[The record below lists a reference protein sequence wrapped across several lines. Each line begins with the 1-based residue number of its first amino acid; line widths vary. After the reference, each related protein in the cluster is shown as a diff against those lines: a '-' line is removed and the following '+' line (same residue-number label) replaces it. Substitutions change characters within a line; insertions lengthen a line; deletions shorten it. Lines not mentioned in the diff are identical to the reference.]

1 LIDFKEGAKMEQL
14 MKICNVKI
22 WLIITALAHAIVG
35 TIIPTDWNNDTATMV
50 GGFMLLT
57 SFTMLYVAFFTEGQ
71 AQARLAAVIA
81 GPVFVWFIVSIAMGL
96 EWQIGDSEIT
106 KMTIADT
113 IPPLI
118 IWGMTA
124 LSGIMHGN
132 FKDMI
137 SDNSE

>member
-1 LIDFKEGAKMEQL
+1 MEQL

-35 TIIPTDWNNDTATMV
+35 TLLQTDWSNDTAIMV

-57 SFTMLYVAFFTEGQ
+57 SFTMLYAAFFTEGQ
-71 AQARLAAVIA
+71 DQARLAAVIA
-81 GPVFVWFIVSIAMGL
+81 GPVFVWFIVCIAMGL
-96 EWQIGDSEIT
+96 EWQIGDSDIT
-106 KMTIADT
+106 TMTIADNM
-113 IPPLI
+113 PPVI

-137 SDNSE
+137 SGNSE

>member
-1 LIDFKEGAKMEQL
+1 

-35 TIIPTDWNNDTATMV
+35 TIMPTDWTDDTAIMV
-50 GGFMLLT
+50 GGFMVLT
-57 SFTMLYVAFFTEGQ
+57 SFTMLYAAFFTEGQ
-71 AQARLAAVIA
+71 DQARLAAVIA

-96 EWQIGDSEIT
+96 EWQIGDSDIT
-106 KMTIADT
+106 TMTIANN
-113 IPPLI
+113 IPPVI

-137 SDNSE
+137 SGNSE

>member
-1 LIDFKEGAKMEQL
+1 

-35 TIIPTDWNNDTATMV
+35 TIMPTDWTDDTAIMV

-57 SFTMLYVAFFTEGQ
+57 SFTMLYAAFFIEGQ
-71 AQARLAAVIA
+71 DQARLAAVIA
-81 GPVFVWFIVSIAMGL
+81 GPVFVWFIVCIAMGL
-96 EWQIGDSEIT
+96 EWQIGDSEIR
-106 KMTIADT
+106 KMIIAES

-137 SDNSE
+137 SGNSE

>member
-1 LIDFKEGAKMEQL
+1 

-35 TIIPTDWNNDTATMV
+35 TLLQTDWSNDTAIMV

-57 SFTMLYVAFFTEGQ
+57 SFTMLYAAFFTEGQ
-71 AQARLAAVIA
+71 DQARLAAVIA

-96 EWQIGDSEIT
+96 EWQIGDSDIT
-106 KMTIADT
+106 TMTIANNM
-113 IPPLI
+113 PPVI

-137 SDNSE
+137 SGNSE

>member
-1 LIDFKEGAKMEQL
+1 MEQL

-35 TIIPTDWNNDTATMV
+35 TLLQTDWSNDTAIMV

-57 SFTMLYVAFFTEGQ
+57 SFTMLYAAFFIEGQ
-71 AQARLAAVIA
+71 DQARLAAVIA
-81 GPVFVWFIVSIAMGL
+81 GPVFVWFIVCIAMGL
-96 EWQIGDSEIT
+96 EWQIGDSDIT
-106 KMTIADT
+106 TMTIADNM
-113 IPPLI
+113 PPVI

-137 SDNSE
+137 SGNSE

>member
-1 LIDFKEGAKMEQL
+1 

-35 TIIPTDWNNDTATMV
+35 TLLQTDWSNDTAIMV

-57 SFTMLYVAFFTEGQ
+57 SFTMLYAAFFIEGQ
-71 AQARLAAVIA
+71 DQARLAAVIA
-81 GPVFVWFIVSIAMGL
+81 GPVFVWFIVCIAMGL
-96 EWQIGDSEIT
+96 EWQIGDSDIT
-106 KMTIADT
+106 TMTIADNM
-113 IPPLI
+113 PPVI

-137 SDNSE
+137 SGNSE

>member
-1 LIDFKEGAKMEQL
+1 MEQL

-35 TIIPTDWNNDTATMV
+35 TLLQTDWSNDTAIMV

-57 SFTMLYVAFFTEGQ
+57 SFTMLYAAFFTEGQ
-71 AQARLAAVIA
+71 VQARLAAVIA
-81 GPVFVWFIVSIAMGL
+81 GPVFVWFIVCIAMGV
-96 EWQIGDSEIT
+96 EWQIGDSDIT
-106 KMTIADT
+106 TMTIANNM
-113 IPPLI
+113 PPVI

-137 SDNSE
+137 SSNSE